1 MKQFIK
7 SYNISDAYH
16 YAMVCCLAL
25 AIFSFAITSQ
35 AHAAV
40 PRSNIVV
47 DGHTGKVLSQYR
59 ADQKRYPASL
69 TKVMTIYLLLEA
81 VENGKLTLESKIPVS
96 ARAARQPSSKLYLK
110 AGEKISVKFA
120 LEALVIKSAND
131 VATAVAEFLGGSESD
146 FAKLMTYKARKFGML
161 DTTFANASGLY
172 NWSQVT
178 TARDMG
184 VLARRV
190 LHDFPDHRFLWS
202 QSKMVYRGK
211 TYRSHNRLLGT
222 LPGAMGLKTGY
233 IRAAGYNVISAIE
246 RDGKHIITVI
256 IGGKSSRERDRTAV
270 SLTETN
276 IHRASIRKNNNIA
289 LPIARPKYISDR
301 ADTGRPKITNAGFS
315 NAAIVRPIAN
325 NFGSDI
331 KPIKNVISTACS
343 VKNSSYAANGWSIQ
357 FGAFAKADQANQH
370 LKSVLQSNTQ
380 MVEYGTPQIQRPD
393 CDGSNYYRARL
404 AGLDKQMARQIC
416 SRMARKSGCFPIA
429 PTF

>member
-1 MKQFIK
+1 
-7 SYNISDAYH
+7 
-16 YAMVCCLAL
+16 MVLGIL
-25 AIFSFAITSQ
+25 SFASISQ
-35 AHAAV
+35 IQAAV

-69 TKVMTIYLLLEA
+69 TKVMTVYLLLEA
-81 VENGKLTLESKIPVS
+81 VENGRITLESKIPVS

-131 VATAVAEFLGGSESD
+131 VATAVAEFLGGSEKE
-146 FAKLMTYKARKFGML
+146 FAKLMTYRARKFGML
-161 DTTFANASGLY
+161 DTTFSNASGLY
-172 NWSQVT
+172 NWSRVT

-190 LHDFPDHRFLWS
+190 LHDFPEHRFLWS
-202 QSKMVYRGK
+202 QSTMVYRGK
-211 TYRSHNRLLGT
+211 TYRSHNRLLRT

-233 IRAAGYNVISAIE
+233 IRAAGYNVISTIE

-276 IHRASIRKNNNIA
+276 IHRASIRQNRNVSV
-289 LPIARPKYISDR
+289 PMPRPQFI
-301 ADTGRPKITNAGFS
+301 S
-315 NAAIVRPIAN
+315 NASYTPRPAKTN
-325 NFGSDI
+325 LAPTHAKRVEAASTSFGSNTPFQ
-331 KPIKNVISTACS
+331 KTISTACA
-343 VKNSSYAANGWSIQ
+343 VKAKNDAYAAQGWSIQ

-370 LKSVLQSNTQ
+370 LKAVLKTDAK
-380 MVEYGTPQIQRPD
+380 MVQYGTPQIQRPD

-404 AGLDKQMARQIC
+404 AGLDKQMARKIC
-416 SRMARKSGCFPIA
+416 SSVARKSGCFPIA